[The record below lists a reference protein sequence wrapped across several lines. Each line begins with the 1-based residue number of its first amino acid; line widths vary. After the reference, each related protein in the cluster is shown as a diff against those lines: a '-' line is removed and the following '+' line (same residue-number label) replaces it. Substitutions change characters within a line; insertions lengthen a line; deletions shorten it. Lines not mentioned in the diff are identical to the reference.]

1 MLQKRSFKVISPIER
16 PNGGG
21 TWWMRCGNAFTNKD
35 ESINVY
41 LDALPLGMKE
51 VKLQLRELTEDE
63 LRERAEKRASYSA
76 ARAGGSGPGA
86 IAAPVQDSIP
96 F

>member
-1 MLQKRSFKVISPIER
+1 MFKVICPLER
-16 PNGGG
+16 RDGGKY
-21 TWWMRCGNAFTNKD
+21 WMRLGSAFTNKD

-41 LDALPLGMKE
+41 LDALPLAGKE
-51 VKLQLRELTEDE
+51 VTLQLRELTEED

-76 ARAGGSGPGA
+76 TRSSSGPGA

>member
-1 MLQKRSFKVISPIER
+1 MFKAKMYKVISPIEKD
-16 PNGGG
+16 G
-21 TWWMRCGNAFTNKD
+21 TTKFWMRCGTGFTNKD
-35 ESINVY
+35 ESINIY

-63 LRERAEKRASYSA
+63 LRERADKRASYSA
-76 ARAGGSGPGA
+76 MRATTSGPGA
-86 IAAPVQDSIP
+86 IAAPAQDSIP

>member
-1 MLQKRSFKVISPIER
+1 MFKGKMYKVISPIEGKDG
-16 PNGGG
+16 N
-21 TWWMRCGNAFTNKD
+21 TKFWMRCGSGFTNKD
-35 ESINVY
+35 DSINLY
-41 LDALPLGMKE
+41 LDALPLGQKE

-63 LRERAEKRASYSA
+63 LRERADKRASYSA
-76 ARAGGSGPGA
+76 SRPGSSGPGA